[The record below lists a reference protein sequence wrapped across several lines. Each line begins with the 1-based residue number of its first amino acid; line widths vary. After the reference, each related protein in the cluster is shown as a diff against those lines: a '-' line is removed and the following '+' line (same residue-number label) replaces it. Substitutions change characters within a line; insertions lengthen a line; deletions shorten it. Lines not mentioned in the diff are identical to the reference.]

1 MPSGLVLTSWDLLLL
16 QITGKLPFHEQPYPL
31 EDISLSSKKR
41 VINMSSKP
49 NFHLPPTS
57 PLCLGDFETPEL

>member
-31 EDISLSSKKR
+31 EDVSLSSKKR
-41 VINMSSKP
+41 LNMSSKL

-57 PLCLGDFETPEL
+57 PLSLGDFETPEL